1 MKRPPRH
8 LGIVGNR
15 GKDGVRALLPP
26 LVRWIRAQGRDVSLE
41 QSLVRGISSL
51 GRGVTLDRLVRR
63 VDAIL
68 VLGGDGTLLHAAR
81 AACEAGVPVLGVNLG
96 GLGFLTETAQESLY
110 PALTRVFAGEYSIER
125 RMMVEARVRRV
136 PRAGAGRGNGGTAR
150 AKGSGSVWISTGLND
165 AVIHPSDRSRV
176 IAIDVM
182 IGKKSVGTLIG
193 DGLIVATPTG
203 STAYSLS
210 AGGPIVRPTI
220 EALLATPISP
230 HTLAWRPLLVGARET
245 LSLRLQSGHPRA
257 NLTLDGQVTR
267 ALSPDDEIQIRRAPR
282 QAPLIVFERDSFY
295 DVLRTKLAWAAE
307 PRRARSEP

>member
-1 MKRPPRH
+1 MRRSPRH

-15 GKDGVRALLPP
+15 GKGGVRALLPP
-26 LVRWIRAQGRDVSLE
+26 LVRWIRAQGRTVSLE
-41 QSLVRGISSL
+41 RSLARGISGLGKGVSL
-51 GRGVTLDRLVRR
+51 ERLVRR

-81 AACEAGVPVLGVNLG
+81 AASEAGVPILGVNLG
-96 GLGFLTETAQESLY
+96 GLGFLTETAQASLY
-110 PALTRVFAGEYSIER
+110 SALARVFAGSFSIER
-125 RMMVEARVRRV
+125 RMMVEARVRRA
-136 PRAGAGRGNGGTAR
+136 PLTPTRRKRGATA
-150 AKGSGSVWISTGLND
+150 VWTAIALND

-176 IAIDVM
+176 IAIDVS

-230 HTLAWRPLLVGARET
+230 HTLAWRPLLVGAGET
-245 LSLRLQSGHPRA
+245 LSLRLRAGHPRA
-257 NLTLDGQVTR
+257 NLTLDGQITR
-267 ALSPDDEIQIRRAPR
+267 AVSPDDEIQVRRAR
-282 QAPLIVFERDSFY
+282 RHAPLIVFERDSFY

-307 PRRARSEP
+307 PRGARTDR

>member
-1 MKRPPRH
+1 MRRTPRH

-15 GKDGVRALLPP
+15 GKGGVRALLPP
-26 LVRWIRAQGRDVSLE
+26 LVRWIRAQGRTVSLE
-41 QSLVRGISSL
+41 RSLVRGIAGLGKGVSL
-51 GRGVTLDRLVRR
+51 ERLVRR

-96 GLGFLTETAQESLY
+96 GLGFLTETAQASLY
-110 PALTRVFAGEYSIER
+110 SALTRVFAGSFSIER
-125 RMMVEARVRRV
+125 RMMVEARVRRA
-136 PRAGAGRGNGGTAR
+136 PLTPTRRKPGATA
-150 AKGSGSVWISTGLND
+150 VWTAIALND

-176 IAIDVM
+176 IAIDVS

-230 HTLAWRPLLVGARET
+230 HTLAWRPLLVGAGET
-245 LSLRLQSGHPRA
+245 LSLRLRAGHPRA
-257 NLTLDGQVTR
+257 NLTLDGQITR
-267 ALSPDDEIQIRRAPR
+267 AVSPDDEIQVRRAR
-282 QAPLIVFERDSFY
+282 RHAPLIVFERDSFY

-307 PRRARSEP
+307 PRGARTDR

>member
-1 MKRPPRH
+1 MRRAPRH

-15 GKDGVRALLPP
+15 GKGGVRALLPP
-26 LVRWIRAQGRDVSLE
+26 LVRWIRAQGREVSLE
-41 QSLVRGISSL
+41 QSLVRGIAGL
-51 GRGVTLDRLVRR
+51 GRGLSLERLVRK

-68 VLGGDGTLLHAAR
+68 VLGGDGTLLNAAR

-110 PALTRVFAGEYSIER
+110 PALTRVFAGSFSIER
-125 RMMVEARVRRV
+125 RMMVEARVRRM
-136 PRAGAGRGNGGTAR
+136 PAAGARGSAGAGRVWTWTGTA
-150 AKGSGSVWISTGLND
+150 LND

-176 IAIDVM
+176 IAIDLS

-230 HTLAWRPLLVGARET
+230 HTLAWRPLLVGGGET
-245 LSLRLQSGHPRA
+245 LSLRLRAGHPRA
-257 NLTLDGQVTR
+257 NLTLDGQITR
-267 ALSPDDEIQIRRAPR
+267 AVSPDDEIQVRRAPR
-282 QAPLIVFERDSFY
+282 HVPLIAFERDSFY

-307 PRRARSEP
+307 PRGARTDR